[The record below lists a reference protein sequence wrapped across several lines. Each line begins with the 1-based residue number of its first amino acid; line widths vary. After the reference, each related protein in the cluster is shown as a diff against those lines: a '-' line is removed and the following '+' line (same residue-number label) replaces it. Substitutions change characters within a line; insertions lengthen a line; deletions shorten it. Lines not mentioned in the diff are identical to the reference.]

1 MNFSFTPILSWFSS
15 LFGRV
20 FTDHGLLFTAKKV
33 IYYTFLTITLPIV
46 IKNLITWLF
55 LQVSSL
61 AMNVVDVNSF
71 SSVLVGLTGISA
83 WLATKLMLKDCISII
98 LSAVIIRFKLN
109 FIPFIK

>member
-15 LFGRV
+15 LFSRV

-55 LQVSSL
+55 YTVS
-61 AMNVVDVNSF
+61 AAATDVVDVNSF
-71 SSVLVGLTGISA
+71 SSVLIGLSGVSA
-83 WLATKLMLKDCISII
+83 WLAQKLMLKDCISII

-109 FIPFIK
+109 FIPFVK